1 MKICLDG
8 SSNVLNSEEVV
19 FLTVKGPGWRTVFC
33 DHYNSLFVKI
43 VFLLWWDWV
52 LLFLKLNSVRTLER
66 GILQHLSL
74 SGAIVIVK
82 KL

>member
-1 MKICLDG
+1 MIIITACLLKL
-8 SSNVLNSEEVV
+8 SSSSGGTE
-19 FLTVKGPGWRTVFC
+19 
-33 DHYNSLFVKI
+33 YSS
-43 VFLLWWDWV
+43 
-52 LLFLKLNSVRTLER
+52 FLKLNSVRTLER